1 MNNLL
6 YYNILNLYIII
17 MSQPIQYKKTRKVP
31 YLNLYNPEIDSSYNY
46 YIRDLNNIDTTL
58 QNDDDVQ
65 STYNS
70 YKTYRADIMYDSDN
84 EEMYDLDIAVIDA
97 LKTDK
102 EYLFNNN
109 KNNSQEMRA
118 IMNRIRN
125 LDNNDQYNAA
135 LNKMVQDDISN
146 TLVDIKD
153 MTQNLNNKKRYLEI
167 RNYYDKKMNDHIYI
181 FKVVV
186 FICLVMLLISFIY
199 KSGLLPDSVFV
210 TLIGLGISIIVIYTI
225 GKLIDIFL
233 RDGYNY
239 DEYNYYV
246 RGEYY
251 LKKDLS
257 GNDISDHS
265 DIPLY
270 EQEDII
276 SNKCLNIMNKS

>member
-1 MNNLL
+1 
-6 YYNILNLYIII
+6 